1 MILKCSLFNG
11 HDCLT
16 PGTKQS
22 RATPRDRVRTVRLRN
37 SKHAGEGAQV
47 LNLNLSSCN
56 VRPPSYVCWLTK
68 APVTIVTI
76 VISTKNHSEIGVICT
91 NLAILG
97 ASHCKRK
104 ATLSINQSIYLSVRL
119 SIYPGWWY
127 TYPSEKYESQLGLFF
142 PTSGK
147 IKHVR
152 KHQPVSVGLS
162 IYLSVN
168 LSIYVQISFPSKSPI
183 AVLSKLNRPCS
194 WTWPP
199 GLRGH
204 GRHSLVRQR
213 HRVDGAGGAQGRTLH
228 HAGSHGGVGL
238 SLATGLPGSCA
249 TGKNLKKYVEIIDQ
263 QKENAHIYD
272 HIIIHIKPISFR
284 CCSFKSG
291 LFPSGMVAF

>member
-104 ATLSINQSIYLSVRL
+104 ATLSINQSIYLS
-119 SIYPGWWY
+119 
-127 TYPSEKYESQLGLFF
+127 
-142 PTSGK
+142 
-147 IKHVR
+147 
-152 KHQPVSVGLS
+152 
-162 IYLSVN
+162 IYLSVC
-168 LSIYVQISFPSKSPI
+168 LSILVGGIPTPLKNMK
-183 AVLSKLNRPCS
+183 VS
-194 WTWPP
+194 WDYSSQH
-199 GLRGH
+199 LE
-204 GRHSLVRQR
+204 
-213 HRVDGAGGAQGRTLH
+213 
-228 HAGSHGGVGL
+228 
-238 SLATGLPGSCA
+238 
-249 TGKNLKKYVEIIDQ
+249 K
-263 QKENAHIYD
+263 
-272 HIIIHIKPISFR
+272 
-284 CCSFKSG
+284 
-291 LFPSGMVAF
+291 

>member
-47 LNLNLSSCN
+47 FNLNLSSYN

-68 APVTIVTI
+68 APSNYSYYSYKYQKPIV
-76 VISTKNHSEIGVICT
+76 IGVICT

-104 ATLSINQSIYLSVRL
+104 ATLSIYLSICL

-142 PTSGK
+142 PTSGQTQ
-147 IKHVR
+147 HVWN
-152 KHQPVSVGLS
+152 HQPVSVGLS

-168 LSIYVQISFPSKSPI
+168 LSIYVQIYFPSKSPI
-183 AVLSKLNRPCS
+183 AVLSKLNRPLLLDLAPWPQGPWSPLTGAATPSCWRCWWGSREDPSPCRQPRGRWAFPGHRPS
-194 WTWPP
+194 WE
-199 GLRGH
+199 LRNREEFEEIWGNH
-204 GRHSLVRQR
+204 WSTKGECTHIWSYYHTYQTYQFQVM
-213 HRVDGAGGAQGRTLH
+213 LH
-228 HAGSHGGVGL
+228 
-238 SLATGLPGSCA
+238 
-249 TGKNLKKYVEIIDQ
+249 
-263 QKENAHIYD
+263 
-272 HIIIHIKPISFR
+272 
-284 CCSFKSG
+284 
-291 LFPSGMVAF
+291 